1 MERLIA
7 ARAEW
12 FNGLQPEAVAALRRS
27 VRAAIRRG
35 SDDVRR
41 RLQETDLW
49 LHPTIELARG
59 PVDSL
64 DHPNHRAWVAILNG
78 ADALDPV
85 LNEFG
90 LPPSTIPDPG
100 GGHFGLQPQRLSELD
115 TRGSLARLWRRFLG
129 LHAQYREA
137 LRRIPEEERARERDE
152 ALRRWRE
159 E

>member
-12 FNGLQPEAVAALRRS
+12 FNDLQPEAVTALRRS
-27 VRAAIRRG
+27 VQAAIRRG
-35 SDDVRR
+35 SEDVRR
-41 RLQETDLW
+41 RLLNPDLW

-59 PVDSL
+59 PVDNL
-64 DHPNHRAWVAILNG
+64 DHPNHRAWVAILSG
-78 ADALDPV
+78 AHALDPV

-90 LPPSTIPDPG
+90 LPPNAVPDPG

-115 TRGSLARLWRRFLG
+115 PGGSLVRLWRRFLG
-129 LHAQYREA
+129 VHAQYREV
-137 LRRIPEEERARERDE
+137 LRRIPVEERAKDRDE